1 MSTLHGYFVIADI
14 SGYTKY
20 LASNELEHAQGILG
34 EITDLLIEELSQ
46 PFQFVELEG
55 DAVFVFAPAAV
66 VENAE
71 RLLDIIESCYVAFR
85 LLREQMVNNTNCTC
99 AACRAIDE
107 LDLKCV
113 AHYGEYAP
121 QPAPTG
127 MKLLG
132 PDVIVSHRLLK
143 NTVIEQ
149 TGINAYAFLSDAF
162 VSKFADSKLEAFQ
175 ISHSE
180 SYDSLG
186 TINGRVFDL
195 AEAMERLT
203 AIERCVVSEGDAD
216 VEIRALLPA
225 KPSFVWSYFIDAGRR
240 LKWQTDT
247 NSVENQTDET
257 GRTGIGT
264 TSYCDHGNYRM
275 AHRIV
280 DWRPFDYITMQTN
293 STGVSI
299 SKPPS
304 GLVTFSFEAADNDQT
319 SISMRMRTSNR
330 SIALRLMLRL
340 MRQKIVKE
348 WQGHYQRLSE
358 LIDVDRR
365 LGEQESRVE
374 AA

>member
-1 MSTLHGYFVIADI
+1 MSSLHGYFVIADI

-20 LASNELEHAQGILG
+20 LANNELAHAQGILG
-34 EITDLLIEELSQ
+34 EITDLLIRELSQ

-55 DAVFVFAPAAV
+55 DAVFVYAPAAV

-99 AACRAIDE
+99 AACRAIGE

-121 QPAPTG
+121 QRAPTG

-162 VSKFADSKLEAFQ
+162 ISKFADSSLDSFQ
-175 ISHSE
+175 LVHSE
-180 SYDSLG
+180 TYDSLG

-195 AEAMERLT
+195 DESMNRLT
-203 AIERCVVSEGDAD
+203 AIERCVVGSGDAD
-216 VEIRALLPA
+216 VEINALLPA

-280 DWRPFDYITMQTN
+280 DWRPFDYITMETN
-293 STGVSI
+293 SAGGSL

-304 GLVTFSFEAADNDQT
+304 GLVTFSFEQADEDAT
-319 SISMRMRTSNR
+319 MISMRIRTANR
-330 SIALRLMLRL
+330 SLALRLMVRL
-340 MRQKIVKE
+340 MRKKIVNE
-348 WQGHYQRLSE
+348 WEGHYQRLSS
-358 LIDVDRR
+358 LIEADRR
-365 LGEQESRVE
+365 LGELESQIE